1 MANVKIS
8 ALPSASTPLA
18 GTELLE
24 LVQGGA
30 STSVTAAAV
39 GNSATALPFASL
51 AGRAY
56 GSFCDITDQTG
67 STTAGTAIKFG
78 TNVITGA
85 GISITTNGAGAS
97 TRITFTAAGTY
108 TICPNLQ
115 FNNSDSSPRD
125 VNIWLVKNG
134 TNIANSNTKITV
146 PKLADGG
153 NAFFQIVHYET
164 VTAGQYIEIFW
175 SPSNVA
181 VTLDY
186 TAASAGPPSV
196 PATPS
201 AIVVA
206 QRIA

>member
-1 MANVKIS
+1 MANVKIT
-8 ALPSASTPLA
+8 ALPSATTPLA

-39 GNSATALPFASL
+39 GNSATAMPFASL

-67 STTAGTAIKFG
+67 STTAGTAVKFA
-78 TNVITGA
+78 TNLINGH
-85 GISITTNGAGAS
+85 GIEMTTNGAGAY

-108 TICPNLQ
+108 MIAPNLQ
-115 FNNSDSSPRD
+115 LANSDASARD
-125 VNIWLVKNG
+125 VSIWLAKNG

-153 NAFFQIVHYET
+153 NLFFQIVFYET
-164 VTAGQYIEIFW
+164 VTAGQYIEVFW
-175 SPSNVA
+175 SPANVA